1 MTHAARHRNKLPPP
15 MKQKPSL
22 LMLSFSWSLIIALLM
37 TAISFLH
44 NFEGELNDA
53 ATGRVQWSDV
63 GFLFLAWFVAAE
75 IVMLIGGGLYFGT
88 LRLLRRPDRGG

>member
-1 MTHAARHRNKLPPP
+1 

-44 NFEGELNDA
+44 TCSGESTSPGTG
-53 ATGRVQWSDV
+53 ATRWADV
-63 GFLFLAWFVAAE
+63 VFLFFAWFVAAE
-75 IVMLIGGGLYFGT
+75 VILLVGGGLYLGAMRLFG
-88 LRLLRRPDRGG
+88 RSSR